1 MTKSFKTTGIVLKES
16 PLGENGKLLVF
27 FTKDY
32 GKISVVAKGVKKTGS
47 SLVQLSQL
55 FAYSNLELYKG
66 NSNLYTLTGGTLVEP
81 FCGLADDYERISA
94 ASEIVVNLLKVIQE
108 DLPDVDTL
116 RLLLNSLHYIS
127 TGKRPTDF
135 VVIVF
140 LLKMLQFQGVVPEIS
155 EIEHMWNQKLLT
167 GTTEALE
174 HIFYSDISCLFN
186 FGVSDTVKIELN
198 GISKILLSEIY

>member
-81 FCGLADDYERISA
+81 FCGLADEYERISA

-140 LLKMLQFQGVVPEIS
+140 LLKMLQFQGVVPEIN

-186 FGVSDTVKIELN
+186 FGVSETVKNELN

>member
-81 FCGLADDYERISA
+81 FCGLADEYERISA

-127 TGKRPTDF
+127 TGKRPADF

-140 LLKMLQFQGVVPEIS
+140 LLKMLQFQGVVPEIN

-186 FGVSDTVKIELN
+186 FGVSETVKIELN

>member
-27 FTKDY
+27 LTKDY

-81 FCGLADDYERISA
+81 FCGLADEYERISA

-140 LLKMLQFQGVVPEIS
+140 LLKMLQFQGVVPEIN

-186 FGVSDTVKIELN
+186 FGVSETVKNELN